1 MAVIIHAITPENN
14 ERFERR
20 DVYEISLH
28 DAIKYTDGTL
38 REIEEM
44 VRSGQ

>member
-20 DVYEISLH
+20 DVYEISLQ